1 MKHRQNSI
9 LTLKGSPMDKYVYL
23 YYSGI
28 YSSFVY
34 ADSLNEV
41 QAEVISPG
49 YSSHEEAEN
58 AAREMG
64 YLIKSLDY

>member
-1 MKHRQNSI
+1 
-9 LTLKGSPMDKYVYL
+9 MDKYVYS